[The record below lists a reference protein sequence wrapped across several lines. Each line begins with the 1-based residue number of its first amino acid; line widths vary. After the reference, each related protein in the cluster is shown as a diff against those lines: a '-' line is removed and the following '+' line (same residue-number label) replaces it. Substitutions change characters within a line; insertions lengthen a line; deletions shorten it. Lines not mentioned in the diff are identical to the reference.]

1 MSIRFEAEVK
11 VKIVK
16 WYYENK
22 KSIVCTQR
30 ACKRNYNCRTAPCG
44 QTIRDIVKKFEEE
57 GLVANR
63 TAPGPYFTA

>member
-22 KSIVCTQR
+22 KSIVCTQGHAR
-30 ACKRNYNCRTAPCG
+30 ETTTVEQLHVDKQSGTLLRSSR
-44 QTIRDIVKKFEEE
+44 KK
-57 GLVANR
+57 A
-63 TAPGPYFTA
+63 